1 MKRKYLWIAVGL
13 IIIIILGSYFYP
25 KFKESFI
32 KEDSRKLP
40 ADSEESIDIEKVIYS
55 PFNYS
60 ESPILVGYVE
70 ERDGLLYEGELER
83 KSYTYE
89 KPGAIRII
97 YEGILYLSD
106 ERDIQPGI
114 YWIEIKLKQIVE
126 DIDDPPM
133 EKEVVIKFEDRFYKG
148 NLEIDL
154 AKGSIYGN
162 EFYYYGKLYYDDSL
176 GEEDITE

>member
-1 MKRKYLWIAVGL
+1 MMKRKLVWLIVG
-13 IIIIILGSYFYP
+13 IIIVIILALYSYPYL
-25 KFKESFI
+25 KESFT
-32 KEDSRKLP
+32 KTSTNTDT
-40 ADSEESIDIEKVIYS
+40 EESIDIEKVIYS
-55 PFNYS
+55 SYNYA
-60 ESPILVGYVE
+60 ESPILIGYVE
-70 ERDGLLYEGELER
+70 EKDEVVYEGELER